1 MGLTAAR
8 ASREDNPMSAE
19 AAWWSTPFCV
29 AATLVGGPWAI
40 TDPAVIADPAVKALM
55 GRCTL
60 HVDESLGL
68 GAVVTVRTG
77 SDTRQAACP
86 LPPGHVEHHPG
97 RAELVEKWRRLS
109 DGPPQ
114 EARAAYDE
122 LQVAGPQRLRLLLAE
137 VGGLL
142 WPAARP

>member
-1 MGLTAAR
+1 MGPTAAR
-8 ASREDNPMSAE
+8 ASREGTPVSGE

-29 AATLVGGPWAI
+29 AATLVGGPRAI
-40 TDPAVIADPAVKALM
+40 TDPAVIADPAVKALV

-60 HVDESLGL
+60 NADESLGF
-68 GAVVTVRTG
+68 GAVVTLRIG
-77 SDTRQAACP
+77 SDTRRAACP
-86 LPPGHVEHHPG
+86 LPPGHFEHHPG
-97 RAELVEKWRRLS
+97 RTELVEKWRRLS

-114 EARAAYDE
+114 EAEAAYDE

-142 WPAARP
+142 WPVARP